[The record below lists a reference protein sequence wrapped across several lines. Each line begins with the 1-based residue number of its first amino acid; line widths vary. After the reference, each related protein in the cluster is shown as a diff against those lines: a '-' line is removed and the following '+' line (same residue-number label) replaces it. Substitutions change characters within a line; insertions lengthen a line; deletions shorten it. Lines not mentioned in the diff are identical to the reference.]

1 MKLPPQITFRNMS
14 ASGAM
19 EQDIR
24 DRVGKLDEFYDGI
37 MGCRVMVEAQHH
49 HHHQGRVYHV
59 RIDLTVPGHELV
71 ASRDPGKDHAHEDVY
86 VAIRDAF
93 DAMRRQLEDWVRR
106 QRPAT
111 RIHGEIPAHGRIS
124 RLNPEEDHGIIET
137 PDGREIYFHRHSVVN
152 ADFDQLEIGAAVRF
166 HEEAGDEG
174 PQASSVLVEGKH
186 HIGG

>member
-1 MKLPPQITFRNMS
+1 MKLAPQISFRNMS

-24 DRVGKLDEFYDGI
+24 DHAGKLDEFYDGI

-49 HHHQGRVYHV
+49 HHHQGQIYHV

-71 ASRDPGKDHAHEDVY
+71 VSRDPGKDHAHEDVY

-93 DAMRRQLEDWVRR
+93 DAARRQLEDWVRR
-106 QRPAT
+106 QRSAVKAHET
-111 RIHGEIPAHGRIS
+111 QAHGRIS
-124 RLNPEEDHGIIET
+124 GLNPREDHGTIET
-137 PDGREIYFHRHSVVN
+137 SDGREIYFHRNSVVN
-152 ADFDQLEIGAAVRF
+152 ADFDQLELGAPVRF
-166 HEEAGDEG
+166 HEEAGDRG

-186 HIGG
+186 HLVD